1 MLYCTLPP
9 GSGGR
14 SQETG
19 QYMKKL
25 DLSLSGT
32 VFRLAG
38 PTMLEQLMHTAVQYI
53 DTAMVGS
60 LGTAATAAVGS
71 TTTVNWLIGSTISAM
86 GVGFLAY
93 ISQARGA
100 GEYERARRASAQAVL
115 MMLVIGLVFTVLP
128 LSVARQVPVWM
139 QVETAVRPLAA
150 RYFFIIYVPTLFRAA
165 SMLSGTLLRAAGDTR
180 TPMLAGILMNAVNVI
195 LNALL
200 IFPGRTV
207 SLFGLTLRLWG
218 ADLGVVGAAAA
229 TAVSFVLGGVVLL
242 RVLWRHREI
251 SPAGYSLKP
260 DGSVLRPC
268 LRVAVPAVFQRFAT
282 SLGYVVF
289 ASMINSLGEIST
301 AAHTV
306 ANTVESAF
314 YVPGYGMQTA
324 AATLTGECVGAGDR
338 GRLRKVTTAIMVLE
352 TGLMLLSGA
361 LLFLFAPRMAGLFS
375 RDPQVIGL
383 ASRVLRMV
391 ALSEPFYGVYVVLEG
406 CLQGAGN
413 TRMPFLFNVAGMW
426 GVRILGT
433 LLVVTVLGYGL
444 TAAWGA
450 MICHNLLLF
459 LIYVLYC
466 RYGRWN
472 SLLRKQ
478 V

>member
-1 MLYCTLPP
+1 
-9 GSGGR
+9 
-14 SQETG
+14 
-19 QYMKKL
+19 MKRL
-25 DLSLSGT
+25 DLSHTGT

-53 DTAMVGS
+53 DTAMVGA

-71 TTTVNWLIGSTISAM
+71 TTTVNWLIGSTIGSM

-100 GEYERARRASAQAVL
+100 GDYDRARRASAQAVL
-115 MMLVIGLVFTVLP
+115 MMLAIGLLFTVLP
-128 LSVARQVPVWM
+128 LALAGVIPVWM
-139 QVETAVRPLAA
+139 QVEPSVRPLAS

-165 SMLSGTLLRAAGDTR
+165 SMLAGTLLRAAGDTKS
-180 TPMLAGILMNAVNVI
+180 PMAAGILMNVLNVV

-200 IFPGRTV
+200 IFPSRTV
-207 SLFGLTLRLWG
+207 TVFGASLTLWG
-218 ADLGVVGAAAA
+218 AGMGVVGAAAA
-229 TAVSFVLGGVVLL
+229 TAVSFAAGGVVLMI
-242 RVLWRHREI
+242 VLWQHKEI
-251 SPAGYSLKP
+251 SPRGYSLKP
-260 DGSVLRPC
+260 DRAVLLPC

-324 AATLTGECVGAGDR
+324 SATLTGECVGARDR
-338 GRLRKVTTAIMVLE
+338 TRLRSITTAILVLE
-352 TGLMLLSGA
+352 TGLMVVSGA
-361 LLFLFAPRMAGLFS
+361 LLFCFAPAMAGLFS
-375 RDPQVIGL
+375 RDARVISL
-383 ASRVLRMV
+383 SATVLRMV
-391 ALSEPFYGVYVVLEG
+391 ALSEPFYGVYIVLEG

-413 TRMPFLFNVAGMW
+413 TKAPFLFNVIGMW
-426 GVRILGT
+426 CVRILGT
-433 LLVVTVLGYGL
+433 FLLVSCLHYGL
-444 TAAWGA
+444 VAAWGA

-459 LIYVLYC
+459 LIFVLYF
-466 RYGRWN
+466 RSGRWTE
-472 SLLRKQ
+472 LTRK
-478 V
+478 

>member
-1 MLYCTLPP
+1 
-9 GSGGR
+9 
-14 SQETG
+14 
-19 QYMKKL
+19 MKRP
-25 DLSLSGT
+25 DLSRTGT

-53 DTAMVGS
+53 DTAMVGA

-71 TTTVNWLIGSTISAM
+71 TTTVNWLIGSS
-86 GVGFLAY
+86 LAY

-100 GEYERARRASAQAVL
+100 QDYDRARRASAQAVL
-115 MMLVIGLVFTVLP
+115 MMLIIGLVFTALP
-128 LSVARQVPVWM
+128 LALAGVIPVWM
-139 QVETAVRPLAA
+139 QVEETIRPLAA

-165 SMLSGTLLRAAGDTR
+165 SMLAGTLLRAAGDTR
-180 TPMLAGILMNAVNVI
+180 SPMLAGILMNLVNI
-195 LNALL
+195 LLNALL
-200 IFPGRTV
+200 IFPARTV
-207 SLFGLTLRLWG
+207 TLFGTAFRVWG
-218 ADLGVVGAAAA
+218 ADWGVVGAAVA
-229 TAVSFVLGGVVLL
+229 TAISFVLGGVILML
-242 RVLWRHREI
+242 VLWRHREI
-251 SPAGYSLKP
+251 SPAGYPLKP
-260 DGSVLRPC
+260 DKAVLLPC
-268 LRVAVPAVFQRFAT
+268 LRVAVPAVFQRFTT

-324 AATLTGECVGAGDR
+324 AATLTGECIGARDR
-338 GRLRKVTTAIMVLE
+338 ERLRSITSAILVLE

-361 LLFLFAPRMAGLFS
+361 LLFAFAPMMASLFS
-375 RDPQVIGL
+375 RDAGVVAL
-383 ASRVLRMV
+383 SARVLRMV

-413 TRMPFLFNVAGMW
+413 TKAPFLFNVIGMW
-426 GVRILGT
+426 GVRIVGT
-433 LLVVTVLGYGL
+433 FILISLLHYGL

-459 LIYVLYC
+459 AIFVLYY
-466 RYGRWN
+466 RSGRWTE
-472 SLLRKQ
+472 LTRKKAA
-478 V
+478 